1 MMAFIESNPFTR
13 ILTLAGLM
21 ASALAGQSYQFDNS
35 SNLTLKGQY
44 FVREVALRNLS
55 AQGGIGEALSVVGIA
70 TFDGNG
76 NYTFS
81 GQLTDSASKA
91 GAGSASF
98 SGAYALGA
106 NGFLRITSFA
116 LTGAFPSDAV
126 TFAFGGVG
134 AVGPAAFTASA
145 TESSSPVFDLIVGI
159 PIGSSVSNA
168 SLTGAYNAVYLNFPQ
183 AAVGQARQAY
193 IPLQADGT
201 GGFGAV

>member
-1 MMAFIESNPFTR
+1 MMAFIERSPFTR
-13 ILTLAGLM
+13 IRTLAGLM
-21 ASALAGQSYQFDNS
+21 ASALAGQSNQFDNS
-35 SNLTLKGQY
+35 ANLTLKGQY

-106 NGFLRITSFA
+106 NGFLRISSFA
-116 LTGAFPSDAV
+116 LTGAFPSNAV

-145 TESSSPVFDLIVGI
+145 AESSVFDLIVGI
-159 PIGSSVSNA
+159 PIASSVSNRSEEHTSELQ
-168 SLTGAYNAVYLNFPQ
+168 SL
-183 AAVGQARQAY
+183 RH
-193 IPLQADGT
+193 
-201 GGFGAV
+201 